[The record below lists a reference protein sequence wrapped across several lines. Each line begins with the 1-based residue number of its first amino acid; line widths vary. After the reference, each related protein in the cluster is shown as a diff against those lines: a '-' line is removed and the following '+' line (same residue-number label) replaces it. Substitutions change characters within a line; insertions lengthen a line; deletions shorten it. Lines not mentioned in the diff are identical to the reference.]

1 MSKTRK
7 TKNLRLRRKLAAL
20 VSEQRQIGFQLDR
33 ILRDM
38 KRAGWITKRT
48 ARKFK

>member
-1 MSKTRK
+1 MSKARK
-7 TKNLRLRRKLAAL
+7 PKNLRLRRKLAKM
-20 VSEQRQIGFQLDR
+20 VSVQRQIDLQLDR

-38 KRAGWITKRT
+38 KRAEWIVEKT

>member
-1 MSKTRK
+1 MSTTKTS
-7 TKNLRLRRKLAAL
+7 KNLKLRRKLAKT
-20 VSEQRQIGFQLDR
+20 VSIQRQIDIQLDH

-48 ARKFK
+48 ARKVK